1 MQCVWERRTRLPAE
15 MYPCFIWPFA
25 AGAGDLNVTFC
36 GPTRESGCKLWGKGQ
51 TQTQTVYEI
60 LRFIDFVDFLVFFPP
75 LCRPCLF
82 CQPVVRQQQCL
93 TKMVTSTGAGRGVHM
108 FAPNIPSNGSMEVS
122 YKIIG
127 FNIILK
133 WSNDLDGLGAPVNLG
148 NLHIN
153 VRHAIEDKIN

>member
-1 MQCVWERRTRLPAE
+1 MCL
-15 MYPCFIWPFA
+15 
-25 AGAGDLNVTFC
+25 GASHQVTSRNVSMFYLAFC
-36 GPTRESGCKLWGKGQ
+36 SGRWRSKCNILWAHPRIRVQ
-51 TQTQTVYEI
+51 TLRQRPDPDADSLWDFEI
-60 LRFIDFVDFLVFFPP
+60 HWFRWFSCFFPP

-93 TKMVTSTGAGRGVHM
+93 TKMVTSTGAGWGVHM